1 MMTSV
6 LHVRHSITAL
16 TIAFTIVVTLM
27 APTSAAGGGVA
38 TVDLDNDDDAARRLA
53 EAAGACKPSLPAF
66 IRTWCNT
73 EHPPRPLF
81 KKRYEVTASAAGKG
95 IVSIDVPVTEY
106 GKGFVSALARPR
118 VTCKANTCMPART
131 VAVRVR
137 TTAAAA
143 DVRVVTAEFYV
154 AGMWRDHQWWG
165 PKPAKGWVQ
174 LFDAAGKQIG
184 EGTLGP

>member
-1 MMTSV
+1 MMTSA
-6 LHVRHSITAL
+6 LHVRLL
-16 TIAFTIVVTLM
+16 TSARTIPFAILITLM

-38 TVDLDNDDDAARRLA
+38 TVDLDKDHDAARRLA
-53 EAAGACKPSLPAF
+53 EAAGACEPSLPAF
-66 IRTWCNT
+66 IQTWCNT

-81 KKRYEVTASAAGKG
+81 KKRYEVAASATGKG
-95 IVSIDVPVTEY
+95 IVSIDVPVTEF

-118 VTCKANTCMPART
+118 IRCKGNECVPATT
-131 VAVRVR
+131 VAVRIR
-137 TTAAAA
+137 TTAAAT

-165 PKPAKGWVQ
+165 PKLARGWVQ
-174 LFDAAGKQIG
+174 LFDATGKQIG